1 MIDLYKCL
9 EEYKVLHPTNPDFLM
24 DFFKSYQ
31 ELHLII
37 SELRYLLDNDP
48 DNHEEIQSLLKCIDH
63 SETSIDD
70 HVSEIKDFTNF
81 FNHSSALDGILK
93 TKDIGG

>member
-1 MIDLYKCL
+1 MIDIYKCL
-9 EEYKVLHPTNPDFLM
+9 QDFKSIEPTNPDFLM

-31 ELHLII
+31 ELHLIL

-48 DNHEEIQSLLKCIDH
+48 ENYEEIQSLLKCIDH

-70 HVSEIKDFTNF
+70 HVKQIRDFTNF
-81 FNHSSALDGILK
+81 FNHSSNLDSILK
-93 TKDIGG
+93 TKDIG